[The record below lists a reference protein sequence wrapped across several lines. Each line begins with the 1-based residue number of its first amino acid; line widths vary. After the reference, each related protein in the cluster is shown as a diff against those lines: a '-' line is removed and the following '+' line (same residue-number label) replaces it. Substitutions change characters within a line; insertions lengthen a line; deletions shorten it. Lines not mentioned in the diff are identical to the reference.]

1 MITPVQQL
9 VWLDLYFFIVFHVN
23 ELPVDGAR
31 GPRFWE
37 YGLIVALN
45 LCQTDEMKTADLSK
59 ISTHEL
65 NNEESH

>member
-1 MITPVQQL
+1 M
-9 VWLDLYFFIVFHVN
+9 
-23 ELPVDGAR
+23 DGAR
-31 GPRFWE
+31 EPGFHKD
-37 YGLIVALN
+37 GMIGALN